1 MRSRIGLAQLL
12 ALLALGCEGTA
23 VLEAGLPTVPPSNL
37 PVVDGKPGAGGCRGA
52 YVTSIQGQLVAEDGL
67 GRPGIKAQLCIRD
80 GISGGLTCLPPVDSE
95 PDGSFLV
102 TVPPDTQCIGGAAMR
117 VLLPGQ
123 AAATSYCNIDLSN
136 APNVRLAEP
145 MVVYGMNPPASLPDV
160 ADPLASHTVDFGN
173 GLEVDVVPGQLYGG
187 ASAYDALA
195 ARALPPTAPG
205 LCFPPEIAHFDGLYA
220 FSPELDVEG
229 DGFTLRIRTNQPP
242 LTAVALYVFGG
253 LGCTD
258 PNGVLLHEVGWT
270 DFGTGIVGN
279 DGYIH
284 VDVQNGI
291 PCLSWLGYR
300 AIRGGEDRAPPPPG
314 AVPDEDDLPPI
325 IDAPPGA
332 EPEPRAPPP
341 PAEPEAPN
349 PQPEPEPQAP
359 NPQPEPAP
367 PTPQPEPEPP
377 QGGNGGNGGGGSGG
391 DLGGPCQYPP
401 SGGLSLGGVMPA
413 LEWPDAVDESGQS
426 VGLDLEDFHC
436 NPAFDRYNTITFVI
450 SAGWCGAC
458 PQYLSQVG
466 PQLAAIEQAGGK
478 VVFVEAEDRSY
489 NPVNSQQARQ
499 YFSRYIGNGPAF
511 TVGGGSST
519 PQRAISQSGFVRSFP
534 SAFSVRRSDMRIIA
548 ELRSTPGG
556 FDIAAIA
563 RDPNRDWGAGTGQN
577 NPTCGPGDEEP
588 SEPNDTAATA
598 GRIRAGDSF
607 SAGIC
612 NQNMDFYAVE
622 HAGAWQLDLTFRH
635 SDGDIDV
642 YVWDTGT
649 NQPLQQNGSRIGSDS
664 GDDNESFTHS
674 GNAIVGVLGYR
685 GATARYQLRLTAR

>member
-1 MRSRIGLAQLL
+1 MRIRIGLAGLT
-12 ALLALGCEGTA
+12 ALIALGCEGTA
-23 VLEAGLPTVPPSNL
+23 VLESGLPTLPPSDL
-37 PVVDGKPGAGGCRGA
+37 PVVDGKPGAGGGCRGA
-52 YVTSIQGQLVAEDGL
+52 YVTSIQGQLIAEDGL

-80 GISGGLTCLPPVDSE
+80 GVTGGLTCLPPVDSE
-95 PDGSFLV
+95 PDGNFLV

-145 MVVYGMNPPASLPDV
+145 MVVYGMNPPATLPDLGD
-160 ADPLASHTVDFGN
+160 ATGTHTVDFGN

-187 ASAYDALA
+187 ASPYGSLA
-195 ARALPPTAPG
+195 ARALPPDAAG
-205 LCFPPEIAHFDGLYA
+205 LCFPPEVANFDGLYA

-242 LTAVALYVFGG
+242 LTAVAMYVFGG

-284 VDVQNGI
+284 VDVQNGL

-314 AVPDEDDLPPI
+314 AVPDEEDLPPI
-325 IDAPPGA
+325 VDPPAGQD
-332 EPEPRAPPP
+332 PEPGAPPP
-341 PAEPEAPN
+341 PPLEPEPQAPP

-359 NPQPEPAP
+359 
-367 PTPQPEPEPP
+367 PQPEPEPQP
-377 QGGNGGNGGGGSGG
+377 NPEPDPPMGGNGGGGGNGG
-391 DLGGPCQYPP
+391 DLGGPCEYPP
-401 SGGLSLGGVMPA
+401 SAGLSRGGVMPN
-413 LEWPDAVDESGQS
+413 LEWPDAVDESGQA
-426 VGLDLEDFHC
+426 VGLSLEDFHC
-436 NPAFDRYNTITFVI
+436 NPEFDQYNTITFVI

-458 PQYLSQVG
+458 PQYLQQVG
-466 PQLAAIEQAGGK
+466 PQLNAIEQAGGK

-519 PQRAISQSGFVRSFP
+519 PQRAISQSGFVQSFP

-563 RDPNRDWGAGTGQN
+563 REPNRDWGAGTGRN
-577 NPTCGPGDEEP
+577 EPRCGPNDEEP
-588 SEPNDTAATA
+588 SEPNNSAANA
-598 GRIRAGDSF
+598 GTIRPGDAF
-607 SAGIC
+607 DGGIC
-612 NQNMDFYAVE
+612 DQNMDFYAVE
-622 HAGAWQLDLTFRH
+622 HAGSWQLDLQFRH
-635 SDGDIDV
+635 SEGDIDV
-642 YVWDTGT
+642 YVWDPNT
-649 NQPLQQNGSRIGSDS
+649 NQALQQNGNRVGSDS

-674 GNAIVGVLGYR
+674 GNAIIGVLGYR
-685 GATARYQLRLTAR
+685 GATARYRLTLTAR